1 MLGEYAQAYPE
12 LANEFQAAMNGLLPE
27 GWEQNLPT
35 YELGSK
41 AATRNSSGAVINA
54 IAESV
59 PSFFGGSADLAG
71 SNKTYMNNE
80 KDFTRDDYSGK
91 NIWYGVR
98 EFAMGAAMNG
108 IALHGGLKLTV
119 VRSSYSLTT
128 YVQQFVLQH

>member
-1 MLGEYAQAYPE
+1 
-12 LANEFQAAMNGLLPE
+12 MNGLLPE

-91 NIWYGVR
+91 TFG
-98 EFAMGAAMNG
+98 
-108 IALHGGLKLTV
+108 TV
-119 VRSSYSLTT
+119 YVSSQW
-128 YVQQFVLQH
+128 VQQ

>member
-1 MLGEYAQAYPE
+1 MHKHTRISKRIPSD
-12 LANEFQAAMNGLLPE
+12 NERSTSE

-41 AATRNSSGAVINA
+41 AATRNSYGAVINA

-91 NIWYGVR
+91 TFG
-98 EFAMGAAMNG
+98 
-108 IALHGGLKLTV
+108 TV
-119 VRSSYSLTT
+119 YVSSQW
-128 YVQQFVLQH
+128 VQQ

>member
-12 LANEFQAAMNGLLPE
+12 LANEFQAAMNGQLPE

-80 KDFTRDDYSGK
+80 KTLQEMITAVKTFG
-91 NIWYGVR
+91 
-98 EFAMGAAMNG
+98 
-108 IALHGGLKLTV
+108 TV
-119 VRSSYSLTT
+119 YVSSQW
-128 YVQQFVLQH
+128 VQQ